1 MNLAYQFAAE
11 GPNGVHWPA
20 DINEVYWGSLAF
32 FVIVGLAV
40 WRAGPS
46 VMQSMRD
53 RTAGIEAELAQAKA
67 ARAEAEAALQASSA
81 EKPDVSDEEA
91 RIRAEAEATA
101 EKLKADLVV
110 KAEAEAEAIRER
122 GRADVANRRRQAQAD
137 LAAEVSR
144 LTRSSAEAVVRDG
157 LDASSQ
163 SELIEAYIN
172 QVGDI
177 R

>member
-1 MNLAYQFAAE
+1 MEIVYQLAAE
-11 GPNGVHWPA
+11 GPNGRHWPA

-32 FVIVGLAV
+32 FVIVGAV
-40 WRAGPS
+40 VWKAGPAI
-46 VMQSMRD
+46 QQALKD
-53 RTAGIEAELAQAKA
+53 RTASIEAELAEAKA
-67 ARAEAEAALQASSA
+67 ARDQAEAALQASSA
-81 EKPDVSDEEA
+81 DLPDVSAEEA

-101 EKLKADLVV
+101 EKLQADLVV

-122 GRADVANRRRQAQAD
+122 GRVDVTNRRRQAQAD

-144 LTRSSAEAVVRDG
+144 MTRSSAEAVVRDG
-157 LDASSQ
+157 LDGGAQ
-163 SELIEAYIN
+163 SELIESYIN

>member
-1 MNLAYQFAAE
+1 MEFAYQLAAE
-11 GPNGVHWPA
+11 GPNGLHWPA
-20 DINEVYWGSLAF
+20 DINEVYWGTIAF
-32 FVIVGLAV
+32 LLIVGVAA
-40 WRAGPS
+40 WKGGPAIR
-46 VMQSMRD
+46 QALQD
-53 RTAGIEAELAQAKA
+53 RTDGIEAQLAEAKA
-67 ARAEAEAALQASSA
+67 ARAAAESALTESSA
-81 EKPDVSDEEA
+81 DLPDVSAEEA

-137 LAAEVSR
+137 LAAEVS
-144 LTRSSAEAVVRDG
+144 LMTRSSAEAVVREG
-157 LDASSQ
+157 LDSGAQ
-163 SELIEAYIN
+163 SELIESYIN